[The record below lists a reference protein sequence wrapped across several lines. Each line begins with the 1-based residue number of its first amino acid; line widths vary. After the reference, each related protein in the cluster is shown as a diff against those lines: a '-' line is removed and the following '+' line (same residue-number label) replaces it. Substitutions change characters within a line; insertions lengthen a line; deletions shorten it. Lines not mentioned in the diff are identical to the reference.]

1 MRLIDADELMEH
13 AGRDKLDSREL
24 IMQMIKNAPTLKPNI
39 SSNGGMIHPKDAPRF
54 LNELACFFG
63 NQLQDSDT
71 MLKLAQCSMLTL
83 IVADNIRTFDNYE
96 ETNY

>member
-13 AGRDKLDSREL
+13 AARERLDTREL
-24 IMQMIKNAPTLKPNI
+24 ILEMIERAPTLKPNI
-39 SSNGGMIHPKDAPRF
+39 SSTGRMIHPKDAPRF

-63 NQLQDSDT
+63 NQLRDSDT

-83 IVADNIRTFDNYE
+83 IVADNIRTAETYE